1 MKFSHLVSSITCAL
15 AIFVSNNASALD
27 AIQLYRDCHAKTRS
41 VGDFGC
47 IAYIHGFL
55 DGIATGRVVAEKKPG
70 MFCPP
75 KEGVSV
81 DQGRLII
88 EKYMRNHPGELNQA
102 AGLVAADAMYDAFP
116 CR

>member
-1 MKFSHLVSSITCAL
+1 MKFSHLVSSIACAL

-27 AIQLYRDCHAKTRS
+27 AIQLYRDCHAKTGS

-47 IAYIHGFL
+47 TAYIHGFL

-88 EKYMRNHPGELNQA
+88 EKYMRDHPGELNHA
-102 AGLVAADAMYDAFP
+102 AGLVAAGAMYDAFP